1 VIDGGA
7 GNDVIDGGEDA
18 DTMSGGLGDDTYIVD
33 SVNDKV
39 IELPG
44 QGYDTVRSSVSY
56 ALSGA
61 MYPAGTFIE
70 ALVLTGT
77 AAINGTGNAL
87 ANSLTGNSAANTLDG
102 SLGADTM
109 AGGQGDDTYIV
120 DNVGDTVIELAGQ
133 GNDTVRSSVSYS
145 LVGAAVETLVL
156 TGTAAINGTG
166 NGLDNTLIGNSG
178 ANTLD
183 GGAGADTMSGGL
195 GDDTYIVDSVNDKV
209 IELPG
214 QGYDTVRSSV
224 SYALSGAMYPAGTF
238 IEALVLTG
246 NAAINGTGNGLAN
259 TLIGNTGANTL
270 DGGAGADTMSGGQG
284 DDTYIVD
291 SVNDKAI
298 ELPGQGYDTVLSSV
312 SYALSGAMYPAGT
325 FIEALVLTG
334 NAAINGTGNALANSL
349 TGNSA
354 ANTLNGLTGDDMLS
368 GGLGNDTLFG
378 GAGADKFLFDSAPN
392 GITNVDRVRDFSQSE
407 GDQVLLSKAIF
418 TGLGALGEL
427 GAGAFLASATASSAQ
442 GADERLVYNTTTGQ
456 LWYDADGVG
465 GLASVQIA
473 AFGTSSH
480 PALVYSDFQIVG

>member
-1 VIDGGA
+1 
-7 GNDVIDGGEDA
+7 
-18 DTMSGGLGDDTYIVD
+18 
-33 SVNDKV
+33 
-39 IELPG
+39 
-44 QGYDTVRSSVSY
+44 
-56 ALSGA
+56 

-70 ALVLTGT
+70 ALVLTGN

-120 DNVGDTVIELAGQ
+120 DNAGDTVIELSGQ

-166 NGLDNTLIGNSG
+166 NVLDNTLIGNSG

-183 GGAGADTMSGGL
+183 GGAGADTMTGGL
-195 GDDTYIVDSVNDKV
+195 GDDTYIVDNVSDKV
-209 IELPG
+209 IEIQG

-246 NAAINGTGNGLAN
+246 NAAINGTGNG
-259 TLIGNTGANTL
+259 
-270 DGGAGADTMSGGQG
+270 
-284 DDTYIVD
+284 
-291 SVNDKAI
+291 
-298 ELPGQGYDTVLSSV
+298 
-312 SYALSGAMYPAGT
+312 
-325 FIEALVLTG
+325 
-334 NAAINGTGNALANSL
+334 LANSL

-427 GAGAFLASATASSAQ
+427 GAGAFLATATASSAQ

-480 PALVYSDFQIVG
+480 PALAYSDFQIVG